1 MTLPNPDLF
10 RAYCATAG
18 YRQTYNE
25 GLYDWLHA
33 EGFTQATLNDKIAA
47 ASAASFD
54 WVLN

>member
-10 RAYCATAG
+10 RTYCATAG

-47 ASAASFD
+47 AEAASFD